1 MNVPPSLF
9 LFLQHAPSS
18 IDHSKSFNAAFREFR
33 DTLAPVEKREI
44 AAFLERA
51 MNEEETV
58 GDGAAIAM
66 TSPELDD
73 TIIIVTDKQTNRE
86 YFGELLSLFR
96 TAQP

>member
-1 MNVPPSLF
+1 
-9 LFLQHAPSS
+9 
-18 IDHSKSFNAAFREFR
+18 
-33 DTLAPVEKREI
+33 
-44 AAFLERA
+44 

-86 YFGELLSLFR
+86 YFGELLSLSR
-96 TAQP
+96 TAQPSVYVTCHSGPSAPQRSRPTSRPSATHPARRRAPRHRDS